1 MYKSI
6 LKYIMSIEP
15 VNYLQIGKT
24 SVDDN
29 PFYNT
34 LNLFLKYYFVNNK
47 EKEYYLNSFIKDIIN
62 NENEFKVFMVFKEY
76 SLQIYHEKFKDLFDN
91 LNNLDDN
98 IYILIGYVKVS
109 YENDR
114 NVIKPYISTISDNQD
129 DIINKFNY
137 IKSSY
142 VYRRESVD
150 KFEKLKD
157 SIIFLEKAKYHE
169 EQAKYYNSMALDNL
183 RNIKTH
189 FENTFKE
196 INYEEPSNILS
207 IKN

>member
-1 MYKSI
+1 
-6 LKYIMSIEP
+6 MSIKT
-15 VNYLQIGKT
+15 VDYLKVGKN
-24 SVDDN
+24 VVENN

-34 LNLFLKYYFVNNK
+34 LNLFLKYYFVNK
-47 EKEYYLNSFIKDIIN
+47 HEKDYYLNSFIKDIIN

-76 SLQIYHEKFKDLFDN
+76 TLQVYHDKFKEMFEN
-91 LNNLDDN
+91 LVVIDDV
-98 IYILIGYVKVS
+98 IYTLIGYIKTT

-114 NVIKPYISTISDNQD
+114 AVIKPFITSITGNQK
-129 DIINKFNY
+129 DILDKFNY
-137 IKSSY
+137 IKTSY
-142 VYRRESVD
+142 IFKTESMD

-157 SIIFLEKAKYHE
+157 AIIFLEKAKYHE

-196 INYEEPSNILS
+196 INYEEPSSILS